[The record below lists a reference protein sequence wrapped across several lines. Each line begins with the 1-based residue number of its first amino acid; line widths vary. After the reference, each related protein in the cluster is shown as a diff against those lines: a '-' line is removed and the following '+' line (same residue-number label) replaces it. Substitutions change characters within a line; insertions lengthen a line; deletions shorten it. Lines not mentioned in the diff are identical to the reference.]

1 MIGRRFRCRGMLA
14 VGLALLLPACAGVQ
28 STPEDRVLA
37 RVNGEAVT
45 VRDLEEGFE
54 SSHQGHTA
62 MLAGRGAVREFL
74 DKSIDRRL
82 LIQEARRIGLEG
94 DPKIRQAVDRRVAT
108 RARDQLYKD
117 EVTRPQEVPE
127 ADIVAAYERMGERAR
142 VRHLLSYTRED
153 AERALNRIRGGE
165 SFGAVASHVSVAG
178 TATKGGD
185 LGWVAWGHL
194 DPTLEAQIAAMRPGE
209 LRGPIATEQGWNLLL
224 LEERMPLKDRP
235 ELDKVRNR
243 IRMTLS
249 QRALAE
255 RSVAFYRE
263 LQSRWPVRVYE
274 ERLTAEALFGE
285 RPRGAEAET
294 AAQTVIAIAGERTI
308 TLAEFRSRL
317 DVEALRKLPTAFA
330 LEQVRRM
337 LDEPIYAALLEQE
350 ALRRGYGNR
359 PEVARDARRLEESL
373 LLDRLVGGVIYAPVR
388 VTEADTRAYYD
399 AHAAAFTEPEA
410 ARLSVISLAPEE
422 DAEAV
427 VQSIRAGAEF
437 ATVARQ
443 RSRDRG
449 TAQVGGEVGWVS
461 RGQLSP
467 DLESVIYAL
476 KPGDLGVGRTEK
488 AIFIFR
494 VEQRRP
500 ARLQDYA
507 QAEPKVRELAL
518 AQRQRNE
525 LKRWV
530 IRLRGA
536 SEIVI
541 DDEAIAGAVAQFEEL
556 ARQREAAKKPPTGAP
571 EQKTH

>member
-1 MIGRRFRCRGMLA
+1 MLA
-14 VGLALLLPACAGVQ
+14 AGLPLLLWACAGMQ
-28 STPEDRVLA
+28 SVPEDRVLA

-54 SSHQGHTA
+54 SSHQGHTV

-82 LIQEARRIGLEG
+82 LIQEARRIGLDS
-94 DPKIRQAVDRRVAT
+94 DPKIRHAVDRLVAT
-108 RARDQLYKD
+108 RARDQLYTD
-117 EVTRPQEVPE
+117 EVTGRQEVPE
-127 ADIVAAYERMGERAR
+127 ADILVAYERMGERAR
-142 VRHLLSYTRED
+142 VRHLLTYTRED
-153 AERALNRIRGGE
+153 AERALGRIRGGE
-165 SFGAVASHVSVAG
+165 SFGAVASQVSVSA

-194 DPTLEAQIAAMRPGE
+194 DPALEAQIAAMQPGE
-209 LRGPIATEQGWNLLL
+209 LRGPFATEQGWNLLL

-243 IRMTLS
+243 IRMILS
-249 QRALAE
+249 QRALSE

-263 LQSRWPVRVYE
+263 LQSRWPVHVFE

-285 RPRGAEAET
+285 RPRGAETE
-294 AAQTVIAIAGERTI
+294 AAAGVVLATAGERSI
-308 TLAEFRSRL
+308 TLAEFRPRL
-317 DVEALRKLPTAFA
+317 NVEALRKLPMRFA

-399 AHAAAFTEPEA
+399 AHATAFTEPEA
-410 ARLSVISLAPEE
+410 VRLSVISLAPEE
-422 DAEAV
+422 NAEAV
-427 VQSIRAGAEF
+427 VQSIQAGAEF
-437 ATVARQ
+437 AAVARQ

-449 TAQVGGEVGWVS
+449 TAQVGGELGWVS

-467 DLESVIYAL
+467 ALESVIYAL

-507 QAEPKVRELAL
+507 QVEPKARELAL
-518 AQRQRNE
+518 AQRQRDE
-525 LKRWV
+525 VKRWV
-530 IRLRGA
+530 TRLREA

-571 EQKTH
+571 EQKTP

>member
-1 MIGRRFRCRGMLA
+1 MLA
-14 VGLALLLPACAGVQ
+14 VGFPLLLTACAGVQ
-28 STPEDRVLA
+28 SAPEDRVLA

-45 VRDLEEGFE
+45 VGDLEGGFE
-54 SSHQGHTA
+54 SSHQGHTVL
-62 MLAGRGAVREFL
+62 LAGRGAVREFL
-74 DKSIDRRL
+74 DKNIDRRL
-82 LIQEARRIGLEG
+82 LVQEARRIGLET
-94 DPKIRQAVDRRVAT
+94 DPKIRQAVDRLIAT

-117 EVTRPQEVPE
+117 EVTRPREVSE
-127 ADIVAAYERMGERAR
+127 ADILAAYERMGERAR
-142 VRHLLSYTRED
+142 VRQLVTYTRED
-153 AERALNRIRGGE
+153 AERALARIRGGE
-165 SFGAVASHVSVAG
+165 SFGAVASQVSVSA

-194 DPTLEAQIAAMRPGE
+194 DPTLEAAIAAMKPGE
-209 LRGPIATEQGWNLLL
+209 LRGPFATEHGWNLLL

-235 ELDKVRNR
+235 DLDKARNR

-249 QRALAE
+249 QRALSE

-263 LQSRWPVRVYE
+263 LQSRWPVHVFE
-274 ERLTAEALFGE
+274 ERLTAEALFAQH
-285 RPRGAEAET
+285 PRGAETEAT
-294 AAQTVIAIAGERTI
+294 AGVVLATAGERSI

-317 DVEALRKLPTAFA
+317 NVEALRKLPASYSLQET
-330 LEQVRRM
+330 RRM

-359 PEVARDARRLEESL
+359 PEIVRDVRRLEESL
-373 LLDRLVGGVIYAPVR
+373 LLDRLIGGVIYAPVR
-388 VTEADTRAYYD
+388 VTEADSRAYYD
-399 AHAAAFTEPEA
+399 AHAPAFTEPEA

-437 ATVARQ
+437 AAVARQ

-449 TAQVGGEVGWVS
+449 TAQVGGELGWVS

-467 DLESVIYAL
+467 ALESVIYAL

-494 VEQRRP
+494 MEERRS
-500 ARLQDYA
+500 ARLRDYA
-507 QAEPKVRELAL
+507 QVEPKARELAL
-518 AQRQRNE
+518 AQRQRDE

-530 IRLRGA
+530 TRLREA

-556 ARQREAAKKPPTGAP
+556 ARQREAAKKPPIGAP
-571 EQKTH
+571 EKETP